1 MGSPGRR
8 PVPPTD
14 RGARVGKAAPTTAH
28 RAGGAKMIRRF
39 NRFELKYV
47 VTAALRDALLPE
59 IRERMAVDP
68 EGSDRG
74 MYRVSSL
81 YFDTPDLAFF
91 RAKLD
96 GIKFRR
102 KLRIR
107 IYGDHASGSDLPA
120 MVEIKQ
126 RINRTVQKRRLALR
140 TSQAYALCAGTL
152 PVGDAGES
160 ILDPRDAEVAGEVEF
175 LVRSLHLS
183 PTCVISYVRHAFLG
197 GGYEPGLRLTFDE
210 RLRCAGPEH
219 GLEATEHFYFLA
231 PDQVV
236 LEAKANEAVPLWFVR
251 LLARHSIPIQR
262 YSKYCA
268 GLAHLRALSS

>member
-1 MGSPGRR
+1 
-8 PVPPTD
+8 
-14 RGARVGKAAPTTAH
+14 
-28 RAGGAKMIRRF
+28 MIRRF

-47 VTAALRDALLPE
+47 VTAPLRDALLPE
-59 IRERMAVDP
+59 ILERMAPDS
-68 EGSDRG
+68 EGSESG
-74 MYRVSSL
+74 VYRVTSL
-81 YFDTPDLAFF
+81 YYDTPDLAFF

-107 IYGDHASGSDLPA
+107 IYGHPAPGSDPPV

-140 TSQAYALCAGTL
+140 SSEASALCAGNPLEPIT
-152 PVGDAGES
+152 
-160 ILDPRDAEVAGEVEF
+160 DPRDSEVAREVEF

-183 PTCVISYVRHAFLG
+183 PTCVVTYVRHAFLG
-197 GGYEPGLRLTFDE
+197 GAYEPGLRITFDE
-210 RLRCAGPEH
+210 GLRCAGPER
-219 GLEATEHFYFLA
+219 GLDPAELFYFLA
-231 PDQVV
+231 PDQMV

-251 LLARHSIPIQR
+251 LLARHSIPVQR

-268 GLAHLRALSS
+268 GLAQLRGLASRSRHG